1 MCSLPSTSFLK
12 STSDRTQA
20 ARGRVPGR
28 DPVGTDRGSPPP
40 RAPGRVFRT
49 SGPASLSPAWI
60 LMPVLTATPTPV
72 HRAALA
78 PASQVGDRS
87 PGSPLREPPTHS
99 HSQAP
104 PGCPHPALTAQP
116 PPAAESSPNPAS
128 PPKSLSCGF
137 HLICKHLPPVV
148 SASVDCFFSHLLKS
162 RVPRRRHA
170 SCCCRR
176 WVHKGSTTHA
186 RTHAPRGQSQPPA
199 SPQAKSC
206 PRPQC

>member
-1 MCSLPSTSFLK
+1 MLAYKRDVSCVHCLHPLFQRALR
-12 STSDRTQA
+12 DRTQV
-20 ARGRVPGR
+20 ARGGVPGR
-28 DPVGTDRGSPPP
+28 DPAGTGPGSRPP
-40 RAPGRVFRT
+40 RAPGGVFRT

-60 LMPVLTATPTPV
+60 LMPVLTATATRV

-78 PASQVGDRS
+78 PTSHVRDRG
-87 PGSPLREPPTHS
+87 PGSPLQEPPTHS

-162 RVPRRRHA
+162 RVPRRGRA

-176 WVHKGSTTHA
+176 
-186 RTHAPRGQSQPPA
+186 
-199 SPQAKSC
+199 
-206 PRPQC
+206 